1 MEAALQAKQYLHEVV
16 EGEGLV
22 AEEAESR
29 RTGQAERH
37 SQVLAAEVVGTQ
49 LERKRLSAEHM
60 GLVLQRVP
68 ESLQLACTVM
78 VHCGL
83 GR

>member
-1 MEAALQAKQYLHEVV
+1 MVVAWQARQCQHEVA
-16 EGEGLV
+16 EGEELV
-22 AEEAESR
+22 AEEVESR
-29 RTGQAERH
+29 RMVQAGRH
-37 SQVLAAEVVGTQ
+37 KVPAAEAVDTQ
-49 LERKRLSAEHM
+49 LECKHSSAEHM

-68 ESLQLACTVM
+68 EPLQLACTVM